1 MNALASTP
9 MLQPLPLIPAKFAAP
24 AVHRGLLARP
34 RFDEWLQRLPQ
45 VRLAV
50 LQAPSGFGKT
60 VLASQ
65 WAQDFLGA
73 VAWLNLDGNDNQPR
87 QFGRYLVNALDRQL
101 EAGCPQAVAR
111 AELGEEGPESLLT
124 RLLAELPAEHA
135 PLLLVL
141 DGFEQLRNAEVIQA
155 LRFFLRNMPEW
166 LTLLVCSRGLPDLGV
181 AEWRVK
187 QQLLA
192 VDAVQLAFEHDEVQ
206 SLLELG
212 LPFAINREQIERLNR
227 RIGGWPCALQLAVQE
242 VQTGRGMD
250 LFLESLQLGHPY
262 IRDYLREQ
270 VLAGLGEAT
279 QDFLYSTCLLERFSA
294 ALADRLTATCNGREM
309 LEQLERSGLFIQPV
323 DGLRQWFAYHPLFA
337 SFLKGELRTHQAP
350 RIAELHL
357 RAAEAL
363 LEERMA
369 EEAAEHAVLAN
380 HPQRV
385 EEILVNHGRQFYR
398 QGRLELLQQCL
409 QVLPEN
415 RVAESPLFT
424 LLQAWSSQN
433 QYQCDQV
440 ERWLQAGE
448 AAQKGQYSPEQWV
461 RIEADFK
468 AVRAQVAIN
477 QGNQQQAMALAREA
491 LAFEPLTMRT
501 SKVAAM
507 SVLAEAH
514 FVQGDLQQAQQ
525 LHEDTVR
532 RAQQIN
538 AAHPVLWSLGQLSEI
553 AIAQGH
559 LQKAYNLQERALQYI
574 EQEKLPLTPIM
585 EFIHRVRGQVLLEW
599 HHLDAVE
606 QCALQGLELLDRVG
620 DHWFLQCYVLLARVA
635 HARGQQSV
643 CADYVGKLKSLLA
656 ADDYHIDWQANAHG
670 VMLSYWESTE
680 DKDSIRQWLSTAPP
694 LKPGANHFAQGNA
707 RNHVLAYLALNQ
719 AERGLPILRQLQ
731 IDAERHQLV
740 MDQNR
745 NHILQA
751 MLYWQREERQ
761 SSLDHLHKAM
771 TLASG
776 TGAIGSFLR
785 LGKPLIAMLK
795 SLQHERQLDELERQ
809 RADRLIQL
817 AQQQRDFSRAIRITL
832 DEAVIQDIINRPDV
846 PELIRHSP
854 LTRREW
860 QVLSLIHAGLSN
872 EQISEHLNVAPTT
885 IKTHIRSLYQKLNIT
900 QRSEA
905 VQLARSL
912 LSKIQGE

>member
-1 MNALASTP
+1 MTTAARP
-9 MLQPLPLIPAKFAAP
+9 PLPLIPAKLTAP
-24 AVHRGLLARP
+24 ALHPGLLPRP

-50 LQAPSGFGKT
+50 LQAPSGFGKS

-65 WAQDFLGA
+65 WAAAFAGA
-73 VAWLNLDGNDNQPR
+73 VAWLNLDGNDNSPR
-87 QFGRYLVNALDRQL
+87 QFGRYLLNALHRQL
-101 EAGCPQAVAR
+101 EGGCPLSVAR
-111 AELGEEGPESLLT
+111 AEQGEEGLDGLLT
-124 RLLAELPAEHA
+124 RALAELPASHA

-141 DGFEQLRNAEVIQA
+141 DEFEVLHNREVIAA
-155 LRFFLRNMPEW
+155 LRFFLRNAPEW
-166 LTLLVCSRGLPDLGV
+166 LTLLVCSRGLPELGV
-181 AEWRVK
+181 AELRVK
-187 QQLLA
+187 RQLLA
-192 VDAVQLAFEHDEVQ
+192 LDAAQLAFEHDEVQ

-212 LPFAINREQIERLNR
+212 LPIAINREQVERLNR
-227 RIGGWPCALQLAVQE
+227 RIGGWPCALQLAQQE

-270 VLAGLGEAT
+270 VLEGLDAPT
-279 QDFLYSTCLLERFSA
+279 QEFLQATCLLERFSA
-294 ALADRLTATCNGREM
+294 ALADRLTESCNGREM
-309 LEQLERSGLFIQPV
+309 LEALERGGLFIQAV
-323 DGLRQWFAYHPLFA
+323 DSLRQWFAYHPLFA
-337 SFLKGELRTHQAP
+337 SFLQNELSTHQP
-350 RIAELHL
+350 QRIAELHL

-363 LEERMA
+363 LEEKMP
-369 EEAAEHAVLAN
+369 EEAARHAVLACD
-380 HPQRV
+380 PQRV
-385 EEILVNHGRQFYR
+385 AQILEQHGRQFYR
-398 QGRLELLQQCL
+398 QGRLALLQRCL
-409 QVLPEN
+409 AVLPESAI
-415 RVAESPLFT
+415 AESPLFT
-424 LLQAWSSQN
+424 LLQAWASQN
-433 QYQCDQV
+433 QYQSDQV

-448 AAQKGQYSPEQWV
+448 AAQQGRYTAEQWQ

-468 AVRAQVAIN
+468 AVRAQVAIC

-501 SKVAAM
+501 SKVVAM

-514 FVQGDLQQAQQ
+514 FVQGDLLKAQQ
-525 LHEDTVR
+525 QHEETVR

-538 AAHPVLWSLGQLSEI
+538 ASHPVLWSLGQLSEI

-574 EQEKLPLTPIM
+574 EQEKLPVTPIM

-606 QCALQGLELLDRVG
+606 QCALQGLEILDTVG

-643 CADYVGKLKSLLA
+643 CADYIGKIHSLLA
-656 ADDYHIDWQANAHG
+656 CDDYHIDWQANAHAA
-670 VMLSYWESTE
+670 MLGYWESTQ

-707 RNHVLAYLALNQ
+707 RNHVRAYLALNQ
-719 AERGLPILRQLQ
+719 GERALPILRQLQ

-751 MLYWQREERQ
+751 LAHWQREERQ
-761 SSLDHLHKAM
+761 AALDHLHQAL

-785 LGKPLIAMLK
+785 LGKPLIGLLK
-795 SLQHERQLDELERQ
+795 ALQHERRLDELESQ

-872 EQISEHLNVAPTT
+872 EQIAEHLNVAPTT

>member
-1 MNALASTP
+1 MTTAARP
-9 MLQPLPLIPAKFAAP
+9 PLPLIPAKLAAP
-24 AVHRGLLARP
+24 SIHPGLLPRP

-60 VLASQ
+60 VLAGQ
-65 WAQDFLGA
+65 WAAAFAGA
-73 VAWLNLDGNDNQPR
+73 VAWLNLDGNDNSPR
-87 QFGRYLVNALDRQL
+87 QFGRYLLNALHRQL
-101 EAGCPQAVAR
+101 EGGCPQCVNR
-111 AELGEEGPESLLT
+111 AEQGDDGLDGLLT
-124 RLLAELPAEHA
+124 RLLAELPAEHP

-141 DGFEQLRNAEVIQA
+141 DEFEALRNREVIAA
-155 LRFFLRNMPEW
+155 LRFFLRNTPPW

-181 AEWRVK
+181 AELRVK
-187 QQLLA
+187 RQLLA
-192 VDAVQLAFEHDEVQ
+192 LDASHLAFELDEVQ
-206 SLLELG
+206 ALLELG
-212 LPFAINREQIERLNR
+212 LPIAINREQVERLNR
-227 RIGGWPCALQLAVQE
+227 RIGGWPCALQLTLQE

-250 LFLESLQLGHPY
+250 LFLEALQLGHPY
-262 IRDYLREQ
+262 VRDYFREQ
-270 VLAGLGEAT
+270 VLYGLDGAT
-279 QDFLYSTCLLERFSA
+279 QDFLQSTCLLERFSS
-294 ALADRLTATCNGREM
+294 ALADRLTDSCNGREM
-309 LEQLERSGLFIQPV
+309 LENLERSGLFIQAV
-323 DGLRQWFAYHPLFA
+323 DPLRQWFAYHPLFA
-337 SFLKGELRTHQAP
+337 SFLRNELSTHHPQ
-350 RIAELHL
+350 RMGELHL

-363 LEERMA
+363 LEEKMA
-369 EEAAEHAVLAN
+369 EEAARHALLA
-380 HPQRV
+380 HDPQRV
-385 EEILVNHGRQFYR
+385 AQILETHGRHFYR
-398 QGRLELLQQCL
+398 QGRLELLQRCL
-409 QVLPEN
+409 AVLPES

-424 LLQAWSSQN
+424 LLQAWASQN
-433 QYQCDQV
+433 QYQSDQV

-448 AAQKGQYSPEQWV
+448 AVQREQFSAEQWQ
-461 RIEADFK
+461 RIEAEYQ

-477 QGNQQQAMALAREA
+477 QGDQQRAMAFARQA
-491 LAFEPLTMRT
+491 LVLEPLTMRT
-501 SKVAAM
+501 SRMAAL
-507 SVLAEAH
+507 SVLAESH
-514 FVQGDLQQAQQ
+514 FVQGELAKAQQ
-525 LHEDTVR
+525 QHEENVR

-538 AAHPVLWSLGQLSEI
+538 ASHPVLWSLGQLSEI
-553 AIAQGH
+553 AVAQGH

-574 EQEKLPLTPIM
+574 EQEKLPVTPIM

-599 HHLDAVE
+599 HHLDAAE
-606 QCALQGLELLDRVG
+606 QCALQGLEILDTVG

-635 HARGQQSV
+635 HARGQQSQ
-643 CADYVGKLKSLLA
+643 CADYIGRLKTLLA
-656 ADDYHIDWQANAHG
+656 GDDYHIDWQANAHA
-670 VMLSYWESTE
+670 VMLTYWDSTQ
-680 DKDSIRQWLSTAPP
+680 DKDSIRQWLATAPP

-707 RNHVLAYLALNQ
+707 RNHVRAYLALNQ
-719 AERGLPILRQLQ
+719 GDRALPILRQLQ
-731 IDAERHQLV
+731 LDAERHQLV

-751 MLYWQREERQ
+751 LAYWQREERQ
-761 SSLDHLHKAM
+761 SSLDHLHQAL

-795 SLQHERQLDELERQ
+795 ALQHERRLDELEHQ
-809 RADRLIQL
+809 RAERLIQL

-885 IKTHIRSLYQKLNIT
+885 IKTHIRSLYQKLAIT